1 MSTTMAARIVEAH
14 LPLSASLNSRLR
26 SQARQLGVSLASL
39 CHLAWAAVVGAT
51 SGRRQVVFGTVLFGR
66 AQSAALDRAMGLF
79 INTLPIRLDLD
90 QTPLKEAVLHTHRL
104 LAELLSHEHAP
115 LALAQRA
122 SALAGGAPLF
132 SALLNY
138 RHNNLPYHSPEAT
151 GQEQP
156 FQIEW
161 LGGQERTNYPFT
173 LSVDDGGSTLG
184 LTAQVSEPIA
194 PQRICEFMQQ
204 ALEELVDKLENAPQ
218 TPVCE
223 LNILPPAE
231 RKLFRELEPDSK
243 FLSGSDAVFMSCL
256 KNRLRALPKR

>member
-1 MSTTMAARIVEAH
+1 MSPQEHEAFFSSLLADIDEPTTPFGLSDVHHDGSQIVEAH

-26 SQARQLGVSLASL
+26 FQARQLGVSLASL

-138 RHNNLPYHSPEAT
+138 RHNSNAASPEAT
-151 GQEQP
+151 GQEQTP
-156 FQIEW
+156 VEW

-173 LSVDDGGSTLG
+173 LSVEDGGSTLG
-184 LTAQVSEPIA
+184 LTAQVLEPIA
-194 PQRICEFMQQ
+194 PQRVCEFMQQ
-204 ALEELVDKLENAPQ
+204 ALEELVDKLENAPE

-223 LNILPPAE
+223 LNILPA
-231 RKLFRELEPDSK
+231 
-243 FLSGSDAVFMSCL
+243 G
-256 KNRLRALPKR
+256 